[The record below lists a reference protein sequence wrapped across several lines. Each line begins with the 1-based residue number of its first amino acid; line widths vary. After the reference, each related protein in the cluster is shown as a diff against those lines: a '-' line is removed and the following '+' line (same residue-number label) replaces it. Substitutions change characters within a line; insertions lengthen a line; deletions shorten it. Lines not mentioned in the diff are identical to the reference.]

1 MEIIEV
7 DTMQQA
13 IAQVIAKNTAGISK
27 YRIAQELNLSTSSHI
42 NNYLSGTTKK
52 ARVEVM
58 RALYNKFGIL
68 VAAYKE
74 DPEYK
79 QKFIEIKEIK
89 I

>member
-13 IAQVIAKNTAGISK
+13 ITKVMAENEAGISK
-27 YRIAQELNLSTSSHI
+27 YRMAQELNLSTASHI

-52 ARVEVM
+52 ARVGVM

-68 VAAYKE
+68 VAAYK
-74 DPEYK
+74 DYPEYK
-79 QKFIEIKEIK
+79 QRFAEIKEIK
-89 I
+89 V